1 MKTEEIIEKLKAIVE
16 PYLPEDVYISNVNI
30 NDSFTSAM
38 GINSMHLV
46 DIALDI
52 EDVFDIE
59 IENEELESISN
70 IQEAVDLISAKLQ

>member
-1 MKTEEIIEKLKAIVE
+1 MKTEEIIEKLKAIVN
-16 PYLPEDVYISNVNI
+16 PYLPDDVNISNVNL
-30 NDSFTSAM
+30 NDSFTAAI

-59 IENEELESISN
+59 IENEELERISN
-70 IQEAVDLISAKLQ
+70 LQEAVDLISAKLQ

>member
-1 MKTEEIIEKLKAIVE
+1 MKTEEIIEKLKAIVN
-16 PYLPEDVYISNVNI
+16 PYLPEDVNISNVNL
-30 NDSFTSAM
+30 NDSFTSAI

-59 IENEELESISN
+59 IENEELERISN
-70 IQEAVDLISAKLQ
+70 LQEAVDLISAKLQ